1 MVLLGSNFYHRNLRR
16 RKKSTRKEH
25 GHKAT
30 QKSKLSEIHPVRDA
44 VLTSMRPQSF
54 SLASSRADVLAL
66 WPWNCTAARWEPW
79 LSNIR
84 WRPSSSFQGQ
94 NQIFLSAAPV
104 QGRKEILGIRRGERG
119 RREQQSSLVWTDS
132 GSWKPVFERYIAQF
146 KGKVETKRWPWGC
159 FLLMVVMWVV
169 IQCQLHSSSV

>member
-1 MVLLGSNFYHRNLRR
+1 
-16 RKKSTRKEH
+16 
-25 GHKAT
+25 
-30 QKSKLSEIHPVRDA
+30 
-44 VLTSMRPQSF
+44 MRPQSF

-84 WRPSSSFQGQ
+84 WRPWSSFQGQ

-104 QGRKEILGIRRGERG
+104 QGRKEILGIRRGKRG

-132 GSWKPVFERYIAQF
+132 RSWKPVFERYIAQF

-159 FLLMVVMWVV
+159 FPVDGGYVGGDTVSAVLAAAFKHTTQWHCLWMQSWRRAAGSREISSMSPES
-169 IQCQLHSSSV
+169 QLEKKEETDRQA